1 MSSPSHRFKIHP
13 DINSPVVTMH
23 DPMIACNHIGVS
35 IDRISLMRPIQ
46 MPQTPARINM
56 LTCKMYISIL
66 TWNTIFPVFTS
77 KLISVVGKQ
86 IDYYDSKLFRT
97 VAMLA
102 TNFEAY
108 PKTNGTVQLNFTF
121 HKLRKK
127 RGDDC
132 NGKSN

>member
-1 MSSPSHRFKIHP
+1 MEALRNQIDLSFLNSSDKKWITDTADDVLKKNP
-13 DINSPVVTMH
+13 DT
-23 DPMIACNHIGVS
+23 DK
-35 IDRISLMRPIQ
+35 
-46 MPQTPARINM
+46 ARICQMLYSYLALRHITKGRNVKVKYELFEPSKNM
-56 LTCKMYISIL
+56 GYISV
-66 TWNTIFPVFTS
+66 TGR
-77 KLISVVGKQ
+77 K
-86 IDYYDSKLFRT
+86 IDYQNSKVFKT
-97 VAMLA
+97 VTALA

>member
-1 MSSPSHRFKIHP
+1 METLRNQIDLSFLSSSDKKWITDTADDVLKKNP
-13 DINSPVVTMH
+13 DV
-23 DPMIACNHIGVS
+23 DK
-35 IDRISLMRPIQ
+35 
-46 MPQTPARINM
+46 ARICQMLYSYRALRHITKGRNVKVKYELFEPSKNM
-56 LTCKMYISIL
+56 GYISV
-66 TWNTIFPVFTS
+66 TGR
-77 KLISVVGKQ
+77 K
-86 IDYYDSKLFRT
+86 IDYQNSKVFKT
-97 VAMLA
+97 VTALA

>member
-1 MSSPSHRFKIHP
+1 MDTIGLQVDMSFLNQSDRQWIM
-13 DINSPVVTMH
+13 DTA
-23 DPMIACNHIGVS
+23 DELCCNDSCV
-35 IDRISLMRPIQ
+35 DKERISQ
-46 MPQTPARINM
+46 MLYSYLALRNITQGRNVKVKYELFKPSKNM
-56 LTCKMYISIL
+56 GY
-66 TWNTIFPVFTS
+66 
-77 KLISVVGKQ
+77 ISVVGKK